1 MPILLIN
8 NVRHWENKHSAIW
21 VETRWSSKHTNTLKW
36 QCATFEKTSI
46 SLFGS
51 KLFDLQNM
59 PILLINN
66 VRHWE
71 NKHSAIWVET
81 RWSSKHTNTLKW
93 QCATFEKT
101 SISLFG
107 SKLFDLQNM
116 PILLINNVRHWENK
130 HSAIWVETLWSSKHA
145 STLNW
150 QGASLG

>member
-1 MPILLIN
+1 MCVTGRTN
-8 NVRHWENKHSAIW
+8 SAIW
-21 VETRWSSKHTNTLKW
+21 VETLWSSKHTNTLKW

-71 NKHSAIWVET
+71 NKHKAIWVET
-81 RWSSKHTNTLKW
+81 LWSSKHANTLKW
-93 QCATFEKT
+93 QCATFKKT
-101 SISLFG
+101 SISLFWSKLFDLQTMPILLCVTGRTNIALFG

-116 PILLINNVRHWENK
+116 PIPLIDKVRRWDNK
-130 HSAIWVETLWSSKHA
+130 
-145 STLNW
+145 
-150 QGASLG
+150 